1 MKKLILITA
10 AAMLVLASCQKE
22 NIVAE
27 TTEVNLF
34 NKAAA
39 GITETFYEDPQFHCA
54 DPAGTCIPVTIRGE
68 IDNVEGVN
76 KSINDQNVIEFLKK
90 NQEQLS
96 ASINSNVI
104 NLVKNGTLMTEV
116 KGPNSKGEKFLVFK
130 DKKGKKQLVIPFIN

>member
-34 NKAAA
+34 NKAA

-68 IDNVEGVN
+68 IDKVEGVN